1 MRRLVLVLLLLTL
14 CLPSAFARRKKA
26 KAGTVDK
33 LTFVDDKYQFS
44 LKLLDNWKYK
54 IGDEEENVRLTLVQK
69 NYQIPPDY
77 MDAED
82 YTQVPR
88 IVVWSGETN
97 LSPTAFVDSL
107 LSDSYDSDQKDDIYK
122 EFELINESSAGSGT
136 YREELVPKGKKTFE
150 LDGQQALLW
159 KGYVKYMKEVAL
171 SASSTGGK
179 RVRGAYGGSIV
190 AVKKGQNIVLFHVIC
205 EWQYYPQIESEMM
218 EMVSSLKWPE
228 SKPKG

>member
-54 IGDEEENVRLTLVQK
+54 IGDEEEIVRLTLVQK

-122 EFELINESSAGSGT
+122 EFELINESSAG
-136 YREELVPKGKKTFE
+136 
-150 LDGQQALLW
+150 
-159 KGYVKYMKEVAL
+159 
-171 SASSTGGK
+171 
-179 RVRGAYGGSIV
+179 
-190 AVKKGQNIVLFHVIC
+190 
-205 EWQYYPQIESEMM
+205 
-218 EMVSSLKWPE
+218 
-228 SKPKG
+228 